1 MIISNIKAILTQTV
15 YINSLQVCIILR
27 ILNTFREK
35 FHIESEVGFE
45 RYIVL
50 RFIEWIKA
58 EKLQF
63 WIKSLD
69 FKKNQ
74 LIELKFFKMK
84 FWGCRGTL
92 NLFCVH
98 LRRPCPKSWGI
109 CVSRV
114 FNCLTIYDE
123 LNCIGL
129 QVYAIYMPY
138 KSYSANLESRDGSWI
153 IIMTLGKDNSVLTY
167 FCTFAI

>member
-1 MIISNIKAILTQTV
+1 M
-15 YINSLQVCIILR
+15 
-27 ILNTFREK
+27 
-35 FHIESEVGFE
+35 
-45 RYIVL
+45 
-50 RFIEWIKA
+50 
-58 EKLQF
+58 
-63 WIKSLD
+63 
-69 FKKNQ
+69 
-74 LIELKFFKMK
+74 
-84 FWGCRGTL
+84 
-92 NLFCVH
+92 FCVH

-109 CVSRV
+109 CVTRV

-138 KSYSANLESRDGSWI
+138 KSYSASLESRDGSWI